1 MENISLIDL
10 AKIIWKKIWIVGISS
25 LVCIAIALCYC
36 LFFAKSAYA
45 ASSTVLFASGVL
57 FKDEEDSQLGNTNYI
72 TTGELSTT
80 FAMMKSFS
88 GILMK
93 STDYYVEALRLAEAK
108 GLNGTYS
115 VDSLMAVT
123 KVTFEEDSVFITIT
137 VTVDDKEDA
146 VVLISAL
153 SEAAPTVV
161 TSKIGRTS
169 ADVLNVDDKAFE
181 VTANTPLFVLLAL
194 VVGVAVSSAIIV
206 ISNRLDKTIKGE
218 EDLLSQH
225 DLPLLGVVPLF
236 DVVKKKG
243 RFGE

>member
-57 FKDEEDSQLGNTNYI
+57 FKDDQSEVGNTEYI

-115 VDSLMAVT
+115 VENLMAAT
-123 KVTFEEDSVFITIT
+123 DITFEEDSVFITIT
-137 VTVDDKEDA
+137 VTVDDKDDA

-169 ADVLNVDDKAFE
+169 ADVLNVDDKASE
-181 VTANTPLFVLLAL
+181 VTASTMLFVLLAL
-194 VVGVAVSSAIIV
+194 VVGAAVSSAIIV

-225 DLPLLGVVPLF
+225 DLPLLGVVPMF
-236 DVVKKKG
+236 DVAKKKG

>member
-36 LFFAKSAYA
+36 LFFAKPAYA

-57 FKDEEDSQLGNTNYI
+57 FKDDQSEVGNTEYI

-93 STDYYVEALRLAEAK
+93 STDYYVEALRLAKAK

-115 VDSLMAVT
+115 VESLMAAT

-137 VTVDDKEDA
+137 VTVDDKDDA

-169 ADVLNVDDKAFE
+169 ADVLNVDNKASE
-181 VTANTPLFVLLAL
+181 VTANTMLFVLLAL
-194 VVGVAVSSAIIV
+194 VVGAAVSSAIIV

-236 DVVKKKG
+236 DVAKKKG